1 MILESD
7 LEGVEAANRLR
18 IEVLI
23 LHHCHQHRDPYLH
36 QCSVLHLQ
44 ILGEELPVYRPDTSW
59 INLQRRAEDQ
69 ILQGQQFYLLCQHV
83 YNGAVDA
90 IVWIVYMIIKLCYCL
105 NRQPR
110 KKPNLDLDIQFSG
123 TDCQVKYSFHS
134 LLLSIVFFLFFWDG
148 FSSEKYFSSTF
159 TFNCFFNVQQI

>member
-18 IEVLI
+18 IEVFI
-23 LHHCHQHRDPYLH
+23 VHHYIANIIVYDPYLL
-36 QCSVLHLQ
+36 QCSVLHLK

-90 IVWIVYMIIKLCYCL
+90 IV
-105 NRQPR
+105 
-110 KKPNLDLDIQFSG
+110 
-123 TDCQVKYSFHS
+123 
-134 LLLSIVFFLFFWDG
+134 
-148 FSSEKYFSSTF
+148 
-159 TFNCFFNVQQI
+159 

>member
-23 LHHCHQHRDPYLH
+23 VHHCHQHRDPYLH

-90 IVWIVYMIIKLCYCL
+90 IV
-105 NRQPR
+105 
-110 KKPNLDLDIQFSG
+110 
-123 TDCQVKYSFHS
+123 
-134 LLLSIVFFLFFWDG
+134 
-148 FSSEKYFSSTF
+148 
-159 TFNCFFNVQQI
+159 

>member
-7 LEGVEAANRLR
+7 LEGVEAENRLR
-18 IEVLI
+18 IEVFI
-23 LHHCHQHRDPYLH
+23 VHHYIANIIVYDPYLL
-36 QCSVLHLQ
+36 QCSVLHLK

-134 LLLSIVFFLFFWDG
+134 LLLSIVFFFIFLGRIFKWKILFIHFH
-148 FSSEKYFSSTF
+148 F
-159 TFNCFFNVQQI
+159 